1 MERAIIHSDLAR
13 EAIQPPSLLNKYLD
27 LLQSDINKLLLKKPL
42 EDVGCPV
49 CGEIARRES
58 FQKMGMTFNVSK
70 KLGNIYIS
78 PRPSPQ
84 DLREFYLESSARK
97 FWLTEFWNNT
107 YDQRIAK
114 VVIPQLEWVNDS
126 IMEHISRGPVE
137 VTEMLANNWGYASLA
152 EGVIADA
159 RYHLASPLVPDALL
173 PATLRENVW
182 PEGVENESQDA
193 VLMFEALDRS
203 TDPQQT
209 LSDAKAALKSG
220 GLCFITCLL
229 SSGFEPQI
237 LREESDIFIPPERMN
252 LLSYEGMVQLVE
264 GIGGLDI
271 VEFSTPGVLDI
282 QNVIEKLPG
291 RERFLNYIFKERSD
305 TGVVR
310 SFQEFL
316 QLNRLAT
323 FGRLVLKKRSV

>member
-13 EAIQPPSLLNKYLD
+13 EAIQPPSLLGKYLD
-27 LLQSDINKLLLKKPL
+27 LLKVDINELLLKKPL
-42 EDVGCPV
+42 ETVGCPV
-49 CGEIARRES
+49 QGEVERRES

-70 KLGNIYIS
+70 QLGNIYIS

-84 DLREFYLESSARK
+84 DLRVFYLESSARK
-97 FWLTEFWNNT
+97 FWLTEFWHST
-107 YDQRIAK
+107 YDQRLTK
-114 VVIPQLEWVNDS
+114 VIVPHLEWVADS
-126 IMEHISRGPVE
+126 ILEHIARRPVD

-152 EGVIADA
+152 AEVMSDA
-159 RYHLASPLVPDALL
+159 KYHLVRPLVPDTLL
-173 PATLRENVW
+173 PTGLRENVW
-182 PEGVENESQDA
+182 VGGVEDQSQDA

-203 TDPQQT
+203 TDPQQE
-209 LSDAKAALKSG
+209 LSDAKAALKPG

-252 LLSYEGMVQLVE
+252 VLSYEGMVQLVE

-271 VEFSTPGVLDI
+271 IEFSTPGVLDI
-282 QNVIEKLPG
+282 QNVIEKLPSQ
-291 RERFLNYIFKERSD
+291 ERFLNYLFKERSGA
-305 TGVVR
+305 GVVR

-323 FGRLVLKKRSV
+323 FGRLVLKKL